1 MLRATFVE
9 LTPDRRDVLAVR
21 FEIDRSLNDPGM
33 LFVQWDG
40 ETFRPIDLGGLPVGE
55 SVTLADTSD
64 VWASMW

>member
-1 MLRATFVE
+1 MNRPL
-9 LTPDRRDVLAVR
+9 D
-21 FEIDRSLNDPGM
+21 DPGI

-40 ETFRPIDLGGLPVGE
+40 RTFRPIDLAALSAGQ